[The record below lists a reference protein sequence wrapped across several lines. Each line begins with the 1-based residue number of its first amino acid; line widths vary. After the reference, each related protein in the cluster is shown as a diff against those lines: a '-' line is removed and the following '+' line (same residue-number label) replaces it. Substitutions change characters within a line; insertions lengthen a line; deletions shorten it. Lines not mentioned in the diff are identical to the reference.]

1 MSKITKIEINQDCIG
16 CGTCG
21 VIASKT
27 FSLNS
32 EGKSTIAK
40 PAGDTDEVILQ
51 ASQSCPVLAIHLFD
65 EAGKQLY
72 P

>member
-1 MSKITKIEINQDCIG
+1 MFKVAKIEINQDCIG

-27 FSLNS
+27 FALNS
-32 EGKSTIAK
+32 EGKSSILK
-40 PAGDTDEVILQ
+40 PAGDTDEIIMQ
-51 ASQSCPVLAIHLFD
+51 AAQSCPVLAIRLFD
-65 EAGKQLY
+65 ETGKQLY